1 MNIDNLMS
9 LMFGV
14 LIGAN
19 FGFVIAGLMGVADDG
34 EDLPY

>member
-19 FGFVIAGLMGVADDG
+19 FGFVLAGLFSHMDDD
-34 EDLPY
+34 EL

>member
-9 LMFGV
+9 LMFGI

-19 FGFVIAGLMGVADDG
+19 FGFVLAGLFSHSDD
-34 EDLPY
+34 D